1 MSKKIIA
8 MGLSLILSLSVFSN
22 PSDSVAKVSQGLED
36 FSIQLFDVIPN
47 VAMQQGV
54 WPEAWIGKVFPSVPP
69 HFGVGFSF
77 GGAELPT
84 EGLNKTLAQ
93 LNEFAKAA
101 GQEAN
106 LPSLGDNLVFPTF
119 TADARVGG
127 VFLPFDIGISFMRLP
142 NMTFDNITFDYL
154 TIGGSLRYAI
164 LQDKVLIPAVSV
176 GMGFMYN
183 KGFVQVKVDDTAYV
197 RSDFKTTSLFF
208 EAQVSKKILFLVP
221 FLGFRGVIAESTNN
235 WAWEYNVAFEG
246 YQLGQVEKGTV
257 NRGFGDRFHPQIFGG
272 LGFDVFMFHAN
283 LSISYDFV
291 SSILGANLGLRF
303 QM

>member
-8 MGLSLILSLSVFSN
+8 MGLSLILTLSVFSN

-69 HFGVGFSF
+69 HFGVGISF
-77 GGAELPT
+77 GVARLPM
-84 EGLNKTLAQ
+84 EGLNNALSQ
-93 LNEFAKAA
+93 LNAVA
-101 GQEAN
+101 GSTGAS
-106 LPSLGDNLVFPTF
+106 LPSLGNNLVFPTL

-127 VFLPFDIGISFMRLP
+127 VFLPFDIGLSFMRLP
-142 NMTFDNITFDYL
+142 NMTFDNVTFDYL
-154 TIGGSLRYAI
+154 TIGGSLRYAV
-164 LQDKVLIPAVSV
+164 LQEKLLIPAVSV

-183 KGFVQVKVDDTAYV
+183 KGFVEVKVDDSAYV

-221 FLGFRGVIAESTNN
+221 FLGFRGVIANSTNS
-235 WAWEYNVAFEG
+235 WEWVYNVAFEG
-246 YQLGQVEKGTV
+246 YQVGQVEKGTV

-272 LGFDVFMFHAN
+272 IGFDVFMFHAN
-283 LSISYDFV
+283 LSASYDFV
-291 SSILGANLGLRF
+291 ASIWGANLGLRF

>member
-1 MSKKIIA
+1 MAKKIIA
-8 MGLSLILSLSVFSN
+8 MGLSLLLTLSVFSN
-22 PSDSVAKVSQGLED
+22 ASDSVAKVSQGLED
-36 FSIQLFDVIPN
+36 FSVQLFDVIPN

-69 HFGVGFSF
+69 HFGVGLSF
-77 GGAELPT
+77 GASELPI
-84 EGLNKTLAQ
+84 EGLNKALST
-93 LNEFAKAA
+93 LNEVA
-101 GQEAN
+101 GETGAS
-106 LPSLGDNLVFPTF
+106 LPTLGDSLAFPTF

-142 NMTFDNITFDYL
+142 NLKFDNITFDFL

-164 LQDKVLIPAVSV
+164 LQDKIIIPAVSV

-183 KGFVQVKVDDTAYV
+183 KGFVQVKVEDSAYV
-197 RSDFKTTSLFF
+197 RSDFQTTSIFF

-221 FLGFRGVIAESTNN
+221 FLGFRGIIAESTNSWQ
-235 WAWEYNVAFEG
+235 WAYNAQFEG

-272 LGFDVFMFHAN
+272 IGFDIFMFHAN
-283 LSISYDFV
+283 LSASYDFV
-291 SSILGANLGLRF
+291 SSIWGANLGLRF